1 MPRLPALFGPAPP
14 CRLPL
19 PGRRSRHARKEGA
32 THVRPPDLLI
42 DAIRTYLEREFP
54 SHVQP
59 RGWDQEA
66 RAQVFAISHETA
78 HHDVFVQESL
88 IEAGGDVVASLRAS
102 ELAEY
107 MREARAQDRR
117 FVVLEKEIVFISVQ
131 L

>member
-1 MPRLPALFGPAPP
+1 M
-14 CRLPL
+14 
-19 PGRRSRHARKEGA
+19 S
-32 THVRPPDLLI
+32 RPPDLPI

-54 SHVQP
+54 SHVQH

-66 RAQVFAISHETA
+66 RAHVFAISHETA
-78 HHDVFVQESL
+78 HHDVFVQEGL

-117 FVVLEKEIVFISVQ
+117 FVVLEEEGAVRVRSMP